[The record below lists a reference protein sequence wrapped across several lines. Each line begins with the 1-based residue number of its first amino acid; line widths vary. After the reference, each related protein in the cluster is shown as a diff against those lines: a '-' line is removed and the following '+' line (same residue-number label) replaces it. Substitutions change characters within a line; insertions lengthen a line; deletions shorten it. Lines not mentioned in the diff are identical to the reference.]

1 MLFMSKFMP
10 QFASRVLAIACL
22 LFALITF
29 NLTTAAPAQAADL
42 AAGASIFTANCSG
55 CHLGGKNVI
64 MADKTLQK
72 AALEKYAMNSIEAI
86 TTQVTNGKGA
96 MPAFK
101 GRLTDEQIGN
111 VAAYILDKSEKG
123 W

>member
-1 MLFMSKFMP
+1 MP

-22 LFALITF
+22 LFTLITF

>member
-1 MLFMSKFMP
+1 MSKFMP
-10 QFASRVLAIACL
+10 RFLSRVFAIACL
-22 LFALITF
+22 LFALATF
-29 NLTTAAPAQAADL
+29 NLATVAPAQAADL
-42 AAGASIFTANCSG
+42 AAGANIFTANCSG

-64 MADKTLQK
+64 MPDKTLQK
-72 AALEKYAMNSIEAI
+72 AALEKYTMNSIEAI

-111 VAAYILDKSEKG
+111 VAAYVLDKSEKG